1 MYEMA
6 LVSASTAKLETM
18 SQSGSSRAS
27 RVLSILKEPEK
38 MLSTIQ
44 VGITLIGII
53 SGAYGGIALSASV
66 VPLFNS
72 ISILAPYA
80 QDLAFITVVGAIT
93 YLSLVIG
100 ELVPKSIALS
110 SPERIAITLSPVM
123 SGVTIVVYPF
133 VWILTSST
141 KIINRILGIKTN
153 ETRFMTEE
161 EIRQII
167 KQSSEQGVI
176 DEDETQMIKEVFRFG
191 ETRVHELMTH
201 RKKISYIELSD
212 SINQIIDKIETENHS
227 KYLLCKEDIENVIG
241 TIAVK
246 DLLKIVYKGHIS
258 SADLT
263 EVAKSPLYLP
273 ENLTAQK
280 ALELFRENKK
290 NFGIVISEYGGV
302 EGILT
307 LHDLTETILGEIPEE
322 SEEANDIIT
331 KREDGSML
339 VNGSM
344 HINDFMEAMNI
355 VKFDDI
361 EESGF
366 NTMGGMAMHL
376 LGKVPSE
383 TDKFTYNGFQFEV
396 IDMDGSRVDKL
407 LVTRATEID

>member
-1 MYEMA
+1 
-6 LVSASTAKLETM
+6 
-18 SQSGSSRAS
+18 GS
-27 RVLSILKEPEK
+27 
-38 MLSTIQ
+38 
-44 VGITLIGII
+44 
-53 SGAYGGIALSASV
+53 
-66 VPLFNS
+66 
-72 ISILAPYA
+72 
-80 QDLAFITVVGAIT
+80 IT

-110 SPERIAITLSPVM
+110 SPERIAITLSPAM
-123 SGVTIVVYPF
+123 SGVTIIVYPF
-133 VWILTSST
+133 VWVLTSST
-141 KIINRILGIKTN
+141 KIINRTLGIKTN

-201 RKKISYIELSD
+201 RKKISYIELND
-212 SINQIIDKIETENHS
+212 SIHQIIDKIETENHS

-246 DLLKIVYKGHIS
+246 DLLKIVYKGHITS
-258 SADLT
+258 TDLT
-263 EVAKSPLYLP
+263 DVAKSPLYLP
-273 ENLTAQK
+273 ESLTAQK

-396 IDMDGSRVDKL
+396 IDMDGSRVDKI

>member
-6 LVSASTAKLETM
+6 LVSSSTAKLETM

-66 VPLFNS
+66 VPLYNTVPV
-72 ISILAPYA
+72 LAPYA

-110 SPERIAITLSPVM
+110 SPERIAITLSPAM
-123 SGVTIVVYPF
+123 SAITIIVYPF

-141 KIINRILGIKTN
+141 RIINRILGIKTN

-161 EIRQII
+161 EIRQIL

-191 ETRVHELMTH
+191 ETRIHELMTH
-201 RKKISYIELSD
+201 RKKISYIELNDTIS
-212 SINQIIDKIETENHS
+212 QIIDKIETENHS

-246 DLLKIVYKGHIS
+246 DLLKIVYKGNITS
-258 SADLT
+258 NDLT
-263 EVAKSPLYLP
+263 EIAKSPLYLP

-322 SEEANDIIT
+322 SEEADDIII

-383 TDKFTYNGFQFEV
+383 TDQFTYNGFHFEV

-407 LVTRATEID
+407 LVTRATEND